1 MGFAMLR
8 RHLQNVEQKVAEEK
22 KATKKP
28 TTKKVKK

>member
-22 KATKKP
+22 KATKNLQLRR
-28 TTKKVKK
+28 

>member
-22 KATKKP
+22 KATKKAFN
-28 TTKKVKK
+28 